1 MLSNHDTIVDLG
13 DSAPWADAELD
24 DQVGLPCNFASEKH
38 FEICQAEEER
48 GLCQDRSEFKS
59 WCSHGTSLSL
69 IFSQLENGRMYYPF
83 LVGWGSRG
91 VGVGADRVGPKF
103 WAAAKSSYS
112 LVS

>member
-48 GLCQDRSEFKS
+48 GLCLDRSEFKS

-69 IFSQLENGRMYYPF
+69 IFFSAGKWKDVLSLPCRLGQQG
-83 LVGWGSRG
+83 GGCGS
-91 VGVGADRVGPKF
+91 
-103 WAAAKSSYS
+103 
-112 LVS
+112 